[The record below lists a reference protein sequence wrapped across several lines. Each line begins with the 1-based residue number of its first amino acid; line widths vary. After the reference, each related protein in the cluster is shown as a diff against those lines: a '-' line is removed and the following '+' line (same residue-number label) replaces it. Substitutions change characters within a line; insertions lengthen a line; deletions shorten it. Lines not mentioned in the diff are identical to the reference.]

1 MNDTDTRA
9 AYTAGLRELA
19 TFLEQHPE
27 APLPTEKMVVYQWG
41 NESFLPAVKALGACK
56 KKYSGYY
63 ATVSRMFGPIEY
75 GVQISRENV
84 CSKRVVG
91 VRTEPERY
99 VPGYTIPASEVE
111 VVEWDCHPLLAE
123 PQETEKQP

>member
-27 APLPTEKMVVYQWG
+27 APLPSDTLIVYLWG
-41 NESFLPAVKALGACK
+41 EESFKPAVKALGACE
-56 KKYSGYY
+56 KKYSEYY
-63 ATVSRMFGPIEY
+63 VTVSRNFGPIKY
-75 GVQISRENV
+75 GVQTSRETV
-84 CSKRVVG
+84 CTKRVVG
-91 VRTEPERY
+91 KKLVPERLVPSYYEPEHEEE
-99 VPGYTIPASEVE
+99 I
-111 VVEWDCHPLLAE
+111 VEWDCHPLLAE